1 VIVDQSEA
9 KIARAWLKTQAVIA
23 ESVPG
28 GVLERGPSGALMSL
42 TTTLIPALNG
52 VLDIS
57 DEPDPSEIAALA
69 ASTAVQATTPW
80 SIQLRVAPS
89 EEIRR
94 IAAKHGLVREST
106 YSLMI
111 LHLDEKTAAAPSS
124 SGGVRIRAVGA
135 AESELYADALAAGF
149 EVNQVVFGNLNS
161 PRVLQAAGVTAYLA
175 EHEDNP
181 VATGLASIVDDCVGL
196 FNIATPPR
204 YRRRGYARAMTQS
217 MLHDAYAAGERIAF
231 LSPSP
236 MGLPLYESLGFRA
249 ALNFTS
255 FAAP

>member
-1 VIVDQSEA
+1 M
-9 KIARAWLKTQAVIA
+9 IAG
-23 ESVPG
+23 SVPG
-28 GVLERGPSGALMSL
+28 GLLQRGPSGALMSL

-52 VLDIS
+52 VLDIA
-57 DEPDPSEIAALA
+57 DEPDPGEIAALA
-69 ASTAVQATTPW
+69 ASTAERATVPW
-80 SIQLRVAPS
+80 SIQLRVTPS

-94 IAAKHGLVREST
+94 IAARHGLVREST

-111 LHLDEKTAAAPSS
+111 LHLDEKTAVAPSS
-124 SGGVRIRAVGA
+124 SDVRVRAIGA
-135 AESELYADALAAGF
+135 DESRIYADALSEGF
-149 EVNQVVFGNLNS
+149 EVDQVVFGNLNS

-175 EHEDNP
+175 EHEDA
-181 VATGLASIVDDCVGL
+181 VVSTGLASIVDDCVGL

-204 YRRRGYARAMTQS
+204 YRRHGYARAMTQT
-217 MLHDAYAAGERIAF
+217 MLHDAFTAGEQIAF

-249 ALNFTS
+249 ALTFTS

>member
-1 VIVDQSEA
+1 MIVDQSEA
-9 KIARAWLKTQAVIA
+9 KVARAWLKTQAVIA

-57 DEPDPSEIAALA
+57 EEPDPSEIAALA
-69 ASTAVQATTPW
+69 ASTAEQATTPW
-80 SIQLRVAPS
+80 SIQLRVTPS

-94 IAAKHGLVREST
+94 IAARHGLVREST

-111 LHLDEKTAAAPSS
+111 LHLDEKTAAAPP
-124 SGGVRIRAVGA
+124 SGDLRVRAVGA
-135 AESELYADALAAGF
+135 AESATYAKALAEGF
-149 EVNQVVFGNLNS
+149 EVDPVVFGNLNS

-175 EHEDNP
+175 EHEDA
-181 VATGLASIVDDCVGL
+181 VVSTGLTSIVDDCVGL

-204 YRRRGYARAMTQS
+204 YRRRGFGRAMTQT
-217 MLHDAYAAGERIAF
+217 MLHNGYAAGERIAF

-249 ALNFTS
+249 SLNFTS

>member
-1 VIVDQSEA
+1 MIVDQSAA
-9 KIARAWLKTQAVIA
+9 KVARGWLQTQAVIA

-28 GVLERGPSGALMSL
+28 GVLERAPSGALMSL
-42 TTTLIPALNG
+42 TNALIPALNG
-52 VLDIS
+52 VLDIA

-69 ASTAVQATTPW
+69 ASAAVQATTPW
-80 SIQLRVAPS
+80 SIQLRVSPS

-124 SGGVRIRAVGA
+124 GGVRIRAVGA
-135 AESELYADALAAGF
+135 DESEIYAEALAAGF
-149 EVNQVVFGNLNS
+149 EVDHVVFGNLNS

-175 EHEDNP
+175 EHEDAA
-181 VATGLASIVDDCVGL
+181 VSTGLASIVDDCVGL

-204 YRRRGYARAMTQS
+204 YRRRGYGRAMTRT
-217 MLHDAYAAGERIAF
+217 MLHDAYTAGERIAF

-249 ALNFTS
+249 ALTFTS

>member
-1 VIVDQSEA
+1 MIVDQSEA
-9 KIARAWLKTQAVIA
+9 KIARGWLQTQAVIA

-28 GVLERGPSGALMSL
+28 GVLEQGPSGALMSL
-42 TTTLIPALNG
+42 TTALIPALNG

-69 ASTAVQATTPW
+69 ESAAVQATTPW
-80 SIQLRVAPS
+80 SIQLRVKPS
-89 EEIRR
+89 AEIRR
-94 IAAKHGLVREST
+94 VAAKHGLVREST

-111 LHLDEKTAAAPSS
+111 LHLDEKTAAAPLPSE
-124 SGGVRIRAVGA
+124 VRVRAVGVD
-135 AESELYADALAAGF
+135 ESETYADALAAGF
-149 EVNQVVFGNLNS
+149 EVNPVVFGNLNS
-161 PRVLQAAGVTAYLA
+161 SRVLQAAGVTAYLA
-175 EHEDNP
+175 EREDAT
-181 VATGLASIVDDCVGL
+181 VSTGLASIVDDCVGL
-196 FNIATPPR
+196 FNIATPPQ
-204 YRRRGYARAMTQS
+204 YRRHGYARAMTRT
-217 MLHDAYAAGERIAF
+217 MLHDAYAEGERIAF